1 MAYNPKNLNTQNSL
15 LMCNLMKFY
24 ENKSY
29 LEQMVNI
36 VNGNS
41 LLSLRIIDWFVTNYS
56 KKHYI
61 IYRVYNDIY
70 QIPRFKVY
78 NEYKLRL
85 KAYGKIKFDP
95 FCRWIRINIPYDND
109 NYIETTIGQL
119 NFFKWAIENDV
130 LKYIEDKYDAINL
143 DMNNRNTTSRR
154 KKMLNEKYIDNFS
167 KTRKVREELSVSAC
181 KCIKTENV
189 NIILKF

>member
-1 MAYNPKNLNTQNSL
+1 
-15 LMCNLMKFY
+15 
-24 ENKSY
+24 
-29 LEQMVNI
+29 
-36 VNGNS
+36 
-41 LLSLRIIDWFVTNYS
+41 
-56 KKHYI
+56 
-61 IYRVYNDIY
+61 
-70 QIPRFKVY
+70 
-78 NEYKLRL
+78 
-85 KAYGKIKFDP
+85 
-95 FCRWIRINIPYDND
+95 
-109 NYIETTIGQL
+109 L